1 MQTNAAMKKVT
12 FIILIFFVI
21 SCQTQRDQKFNLG
34 FERQSDTTALPDGWM
49 KWGDYVI
56 TLDSLVH
63 SGQKSGKI
71 SSTGKGQFGCI
82 AYQIPAEF
90 TGKTIELKGY
100 IKTQDVK
107 DGFAGL
113 LLRIDGEN
121 GSLAFDNMQEQNI
134 SGTKDWQR
142 YSIKLEYP
150 EQAET
155 IYIAGM
161 LTGNGEAWFD
171 DFVLSIDGKDVQTI
185 RKKKPPLP
193 AASLDTDFDNGSGID
208 TINLF
213 PERIDNLELLGKVWG
228 FLKYYHP
235 EIAKGNYNWD
245 YELFRFIPD
254 YLNDSDESGKE
265 ELLLKWIET
274 LGNID
279 ECQTNKTTPED
290 VFLKPDLTWIANSIL
305 SEPLRNKLNHIYNN
319 RNQGNHFYVK
329 LDPGIG
335 NPKFEN
341 ENAYGNMPY
350 PDAGFR
356 LLALYRYWNIINY
369 FFPNKYL
376 TDKDWNTTLKEYIPI
391 FINAKDELE
400 YEQTAIRIIGETQD
414 THANLWGGNNK
425 IEEWKGTYYAPVNV
439 RFIENQL
446 VVTDY
451 YNPELKND
459 TGLNIGDIVTAIDG
473 EKINKIVSDISI
485 YYPASNE
492 AARLR
497 DIAADILRSQK
508 DEIEVEYSQNG
519 ICKTKKIRL
528 YPGNELNIYRWFR
541 KNDDKCY
548 RLLDNNI
555 GYITLMSIKD
565 SDIPVIKKEFI
576 NTRGI
581 IIDIRNYPSAFVPF
595 TLGSFFS
602 TSSAPFVKF
611 THGNINNPG
620 EFAFTDELVI
630 PGTNNPYKGKL
641 IVLVNEFTQSQAE
654 YTAMA
659 FRAGDNTT
667 IVGST
672 TAGADG
678 NVSEIMLPGG
688 LKTMISGL
696 GVYYPNGEQTQR
708 IGIVPDIEV
717 RPTID
722 GIRKGKDELLEK
734 AIEIILKM

>member
-1 MQTNAAMKKVT
+1 M
-12 FIILIFFVI
+12 
-21 SCQTQRDQKFNLG
+21 
-34 FERQSDTTALPDGWM
+34 
-49 KWGDYVI
+49 
-56 TLDSLVH
+56 
-63 SGQKSGKI
+63 
-71 SSTGKGQFGCI
+71 
-82 AYQIPAEF
+82 
-90 TGKTIELKGY
+90 
-100 IKTQDVK
+100 
-107 DGFAGL
+107 
-113 LLRIDGEN
+113 
-121 GSLAFDNMQEQNI
+121 
-134 SGTKDWQR
+134 
-142 YSIKLEYP
+142 
-150 EQAET
+150 
-155 IYIAGM
+155 
-161 LTGNGEAWFD
+161 
-171 DFVLSIDGKDVQTI
+171 
-185 RKKKPPLP
+185 
-193 AASLDTDFDNGSGID
+193 
-208 TINLF
+208 
-213 PERIDNLELLGKVWG
+213 
-228 FLKYYHP
+228 
-235 EIAKGNYNWD
+235 
-245 YELFRFIPD
+245 
-254 YLNDSDESGKE
+254 
-265 ELLLKWIET
+265 
-274 LGNID
+274 
-279 ECQTNKTTPED
+279 
-290 VFLKPDLTWIANSIL
+290 
-305 SEPLRNKLNHIYNN
+305 
-319 RNQGNHFYVK
+319 
-329 LDPGIG
+329 
-335 NPKFEN
+335 
-341 ENAYGNMPY
+341 
-350 PDAGFR
+350 
-356 LLALYRYWNIINY
+356 
-369 FFPNKYL
+369 
-376 TDKDWNTTLKEYIPI
+376 
-391 FINAKDELE
+391 
-400 YEQTAIRIIGETQD
+400 
-414 THANLWGGNNK
+414 GGNNK

-473 EKINKIVSDISI
+473 KKINKIVSDISI

-519 ICKTKKIRL
+519 ICKTKKIQL

-678 NVSEIMLPGG
+678 NVSEIMLPA
-688 LKTMISGL
+688 
-696 GVYYPNGEQTQR
+696 
-708 IGIVPDIEV
+708 D
-717 RPTID
+717 
-722 GIRKGKDELLEK
+722 
-734 AIEIILKM
+734 